1 MIIDG
6 CMNLKSNHKVWL
18 VFAQL
23 LGMETEQER
32 RQLDEIVVPDSK
44 EKLLLD
50 EMSSGEDYLR
60 RRQMIEDID
69 VDRELERVMRPRRRR
84 LSVLLGRV
92 AAVLL
97 PLLLGGTAIYVMYSR
112 NNASLKNVISLHDV
126 EPGTL
131 EAVLVTSDGTL
142 RELQT
147 AGNHI
152 NEKDGS
158 KIMVDSARLNYQD
171 NRPESVR
178 ELIYNKLLV
187 GRGHEYML
195 ILNDGTRV
203 WMNSKSELSYPVAFG
218 ENVRRVRL
226 SGEAYFE
233 VTKDSVRPFIVEVDR
248 GFEVKV
254 LGTHFNIKAYD
265 TDDSYETTLVEGKVQ
280 VSQGHKT
287 KITLEPSEQMVI
299 GKDGRHEVRVVNTSY
314 YTAWHEGWFYFND
327 ESLEQVLIMIGRWY
341 DVDFVFAKENLKE
354 IAVTGKLKR
363 FENLSVILKMLER
376 TTGTELILENRIVK
390 VDKKK

>member
-1 MIIDG
+1 
-6 CMNLKSNHKVWL
+6 MNLKSNHKVWL

-171 NRPESVR
+171 NRPESVQ

-280 VSQGHKT
+280 VAQGHKT

-327 ESLEQVLIMIGRWY
+327 ESLEQVLTMIGRWY
-341 DVDFVFAKENLKE
+341 DVDFVFVKENLKE
-354 IAVTGKLKR
+354 ITVTGKLKR

-376 TTGTELILENRIVK
+376 TTGTELMLKNRIVK

>member
-1 MIIDG
+1 M
-6 CMNLKSNHKVWL
+6 
-18 VFAQL
+18 FAQL

-171 NRPESVR
+171 NRPESVQ

-327 ESLEQVLIMIGRWY
+327 ESLEQVLTMIGRWY
-341 DVDFVFAKENLKE
+341 DVDFVFVKENLKE
-354 IAVTGKLKR
+354 ITVTGKLKR

-376 TTGTELILENRIVK
+376 TTGTELMLKNRIVK

>member
-1 MIIDG
+1 
-6 CMNLKSNHKVWL
+6 MNQKSNHKVWL
-18 VFAQL
+18 VFARL
-23 LGMETEQER
+23 LGMETKQER
-32 RQLDEIVVPDSK
+32 HQLDEIVVPDSK

-84 LSVLLGRV
+84 LPVLLGRV

-327 ESLEQVLIMIGRWY
+327 ESLEQVLTMIGRWY
-341 DVDFVFAKENLKE
+341 DVDFVFVKENLKE
-354 IAVTGKLKR
+354 ITVTGKLKR

-376 TTGTELILENRIVK
+376 TTGTELMLKNRIVK

>member
-1 MIIDG
+1 
-6 CMNLKSNHKVWL
+6 MNLKSNHKVWL

-23 LGMETEQER
+23 LGMEIEQER

-376 TTGTELILENRIVK
+376 TTGTELMLKNRIVK

>member
-1 MIIDG
+1 
-6 CMNLKSNHKVWL
+6 MNLKSNHKVWL

-23 LGMETEQER
+23 LGMEIEQER

-126 EPGTL
+126 EPGTF

>member
-1 MIIDG
+1 
-6 CMNLKSNHKVWL
+6 MNLKSNHKVWL

-32 RQLDEIVVPDSK
+32 RQLDEIVLPDSK

-171 NRPESVR
+171 NRPESVQ

-203 WMNSKSELSYPVAFG
+203 WMNSKSELSYPVVFG

-327 ESLEQVLIMIGRWY
+327 ESLEQVLTMIGRWY

>member
-1 MIIDG
+1 
-6 CMNLKSNHKVWL
+6 MNLKSNHKVWL

-23 LGMETEQER
+23 LGMEIEQER

-363 FENLSVILKMLER
+363 FENLSVILTMLER

>member
-1 MIIDG
+1 
-6 CMNLKSNHKVWL
+6 MNLKSNHKVWL

-84 LSVLLGRV
+84 LPVLLGRV

-97 PLLLGGTAIYVMYSR
+97 PLLLGGTAIYVMYSK

-280 VSQGHKT
+280 VFQGNKT

-341 DVDFVFAKENLKE
+341 DVDFVFAKENLKG

-376 TTGTELILENRIVK
+376 TTGTELMLKNRIVK

>member
-1 MIIDG
+1 
-6 CMNLKSNHKVWL
+6 MNLKSNHKVWL

-171 NRPESVR
+171 NRPESVQ

-314 YTAWHEGWFYFND
+314 YTVWHEGWFYFND
-327 ESLEQVLIMIGRWY
+327 ESLEQVLTMIGRWN
-341 DVDFVFAKENLKE
+341 DVDFVFVKENLKE
-354 IAVTGKLKR
+354 ITVTGKLKR

-376 TTGTELILENRIVK
+376 TTGTELMLKNRIVK

>member
-1 MIIDG
+1 
-6 CMNLKSNHKVWL
+6 MNQKSNHKVWL
-18 VFAQL
+18 VFARL
-23 LGMETEQER
+23 LGMETKQER
-32 RQLDEIVVPDSK
+32 HQLDEIVVPDSK

-97 PLLLGGTAIYVMYSR
+97 PLLLGGTAIYVMYSK

-233 VTKDSVRPFIVEVDR
+233 VRHGEVPFVVRANDAEIKVYGTKFNVR
-248 GFEVKV
+248 
-254 LGTHFNIKAYD
+254 AY
-265 TDDSYETTLVEGKVQ
+265 TEKRVAALLVEGSIGVEYRGCNVMMRPNELCRVDNINGDISTERVD
-280 VSQGHKT
+280 VSKYIAWTEGVFMFERDCLQDIVSELSRWYGIEIVVESQT
-287 KITLEPSEQMVI
+287 LQNSTITAFFERSVSIDEIMTTIEQTINVKITKEEGRYVI
-299 GKDGRHEVRVVNTSY
+299 R
-314 YTAWHEGWFYFND
+314 
-327 ESLEQVLIMIGRWY
+327 
-341 DVDFVFAKENLKE
+341 
-354 IAVTGKLKR
+354 
-363 FENLSVILKMLER
+363 
-376 TTGTELILENRIVK
+376 
-390 VDKKK
+390 

>member
-1 MIIDG
+1 
-6 CMNLKSNHKVWL
+6 MNQKSNHKVWL
-18 VFAQL
+18 VFARL
-23 LGMETEQER
+23 LGMETKQER
-32 RQLDEIVVPDSK
+32 HQLDEIVVPDSK

-84 LSVLLGRV
+84 LPVLLGRV

-97 PLLLGGTAIYVMYSR
+97 PLLLGGTAIYVMYSK

-195 ILNDGTRV
+195 ILNDGTWV

-233 VTKDSVRPFIVEVDR
+233 VAKDSVRPFIVEVDR

-280 VSQGHKT
+280 VSQGNKT

-327 ESLEQVLIMIGRWY
+327 ESLEQVLTMIGRWY
-341 DVDFVFAKENLKE
+341 DVDFVFVKENLKE
-354 IAVTGKLKR
+354 ITVTGKLKR

-376 TTGTELILENRIVK
+376 TTGTELMLKNRIVK

>member
-1 MIIDG
+1 
-6 CMNLKSNHKVWL
+6 MNLKSNHKVWL

-280 VSQGHKT
+280 VFQGNKT

-327 ESLEQVLIMIGRWY
+327 ESLEQVLTMIGRWY
-341 DVDFVFAKENLKE
+341 DVDFVFVKENLKE
-354 IAVTGKLKR
+354 ITVTGKLKR

-376 TTGTELILENRIVK
+376 TTGTELMLKNRIVK

>member
-1 MIIDG
+1 
-6 CMNLKSNHKVWL
+6 MNLKSNHKVWL

-44 EKLLLD
+44 EELLLD
-50 EMSSGEDYLR
+50 ETSSGEDYLR

-171 NRPESVR
+171 NRPESVQ

-299 GKDGRHEVRVVNTSY
+299 GKDGRHGVRVVNTSY

>member
-1 MIIDG
+1 
-6 CMNLKSNHKVWL
+6 MNRKSNHKVWL
-18 VFAQL
+18 VFVRL

-32 RQLDEIVVPDSK
+32 QQLDEIVVPNSK

-50 EMSSGEDYLR
+50 EMSSREDYSR
-60 RRQMIEDID
+60 RRQMIANID
-69 VDRELERVMRPRRRR
+69 VESELERVMRPRRRR
-84 LSVLLGRV
+84 LPVLLGRV

-97 PLLLGGTAIYVMYSR
+97 PLLLGGTAIYVMYSK

-233 VTKDSVRPFIVEVDR
+233 VAKDSVRPFIVEVDR

-280 VSQGHKT
+280 VSQGNKT

-327 ESLEQVLIMIGRWY
+327 ESLEQVLTMIGRWY
-341 DVDFVFAKENLKE
+341 DVDFVFVKENLKE
-354 IAVTGKLKR
+354 ITVTGKLKR
-363 FENLSVILKMLER
+363 FENLSVIVKMLER
-376 TTGTELILENRIVK
+376 TTGTELMLKNRIVK

>member
-1 MIIDG
+1 
-6 CMNLKSNHKVWL
+6 MNRKSNHKVWL
-18 VFAQL
+18 VFVRL

-32 RQLDEIVVPDSK
+32 QQLDEIVVPNSK

-50 EMSSGEDYLR
+50 EMSSREDYSR
-60 RRQMIEDID
+60 RRQMIANID
-69 VDRELERVMRPRRRR
+69 VESELERVMRPRRRR
-84 LSVLLGRV
+84 LPVLLGRV

-97 PLLLGGTAIYVMYSR
+97 PLLLGGTAIYVMYSK

-218 ENVRRVRL
+218 ENVRRERL

-233 VTKDSVRPFIVEVDR
+233 VAKDSVRPFIVEVDR

-280 VSQGHKT
+280 VSQGNKT

-327 ESLEQVLIMIGRWY
+327 ESLEQVLTMIGRWY
-341 DVDFVFAKENLKE
+341 DVDFVFVKENLKE
-354 IAVTGKLKR
+354 ITVTGKLKR

-376 TTGTELILENRIVK
+376 TTGTELMLKNRIVK

>member
-1 MIIDG
+1 
-6 CMNLKSNHKVWL
+6 MNRKSNHRVWL
-18 VFAQL
+18 VFARL

-32 RQLDEIVVPDSK
+32 HQWDEVAMLDSK

-50 EMSSGEDYLR
+50 EMSLGKDYLR
-60 RRQMIEDID
+60 RRQMVEDID
-69 VDRELERVMRPRRRR
+69 VESELERVMRPRKRR

-97 PLLLGGTAIYVMYSR
+97 PLLFGGTAIYVMYSK
-112 NNASLKNVISLHDV
+112 NNISLENVISLHDV

-147 AGNHI
+147 VGNYI

-171 NRPESVR
+171 NGLESVQG
-178 ELIYNKLLV
+178 LIYNKLLV

-218 ENVRRVRL
+218 DNVRRVRL

-233 VTKDSVRPFIVEVDR
+233 VAKDSVHPFIVEVDR
-248 GFEVKV
+248 GFEVQV

-265 TDDSYETTLVEGKVQ
+265 TDDFYETTLVVGKVQ
-280 VSQGHKT
+280 VSQGNKT

-327 ESLEQVLIMIGRWY
+327 EPLEQVLTMIGRWY
-341 DVDFVFAKENLKE
+341 DVDFIFAEENLKE

-376 TTGTELILENRIVK
+376 ITGTECVLENRIVK

>member
-1 MIIDG
+1 
-6 CMNLKSNHKVWL
+6 

-171 NRPESVR
+171 NRPESVQ

-327 ESLEQVLIMIGRWY
+327 ESLEQVLTMIGRWY
-341 DVDFVFAKENLKE
+341 DVDFVFVKENLKE
-354 IAVTGKLKR
+354 ITVTGKLKR

-376 TTGTELILENRIVK
+376 TTGTELMLKNRIVK

>member
-1 MIIDG
+1 
-6 CMNLKSNHKVWL
+6 MNLKSNHKVWL

-327 ESLEQVLIMIGRWY
+327 ESLEQVLTMIGRWY
-341 DVDFVFAKENLKE
+341 DVDFVFAKENLKG

-376 TTGTELILENRIVK
+376 TTGTELMLKNRIVK

>member
-1 MIIDG
+1 
-6 CMNLKSNHKVWL
+6 MNLKSNHKVWL

-327 ESLEQVLIMIGRWY
+327 ESLEQVLTMIGRWY
-341 DVDFVFAKENLKE
+341 DVDFVFVKENLKE
-354 IAVTGKLKR
+354 ITVTGKLKR

>member
-1 MIIDG
+1 
-6 CMNLKSNHKVWL
+6 MNLKSNHKVWL

-152 NEKDGS
+152 NEKDGI

-171 NRPESVR
+171 NRPESVQ

-327 ESLEQVLIMIGRWY
+327 ESLEQVLTMIGRWY
-341 DVDFVFAKENLKE
+341 DVDFVFVKENLKE
-354 IAVTGKLKR
+354 ITVTGKLKR

-376 TTGTELILENRIVK
+376 TTGTELMLKNRIVK

>member
-1 MIIDG
+1 
-6 CMNLKSNHKVWL
+6 MNLKSNHKGWL

-60 RRQMIEDID
+60 RRQKIEDID

-171 NRPESVR
+171 NRPESVQ

-280 VSQGHKT
+280 VSQGHKI

-327 ESLEQVLIMIGRWY
+327 ESLEQVLTMIGRWY

>member
-1 MIIDG
+1 
-6 CMNLKSNHKVWL
+6 MNLKSNHKVWL

-171 NRPESVR
+171 NRPESVQ

-354 IAVTGKLKR
+354 ITVTGKLKR

-376 TTGTELILENRIVK
+376 TTGTELMLKNRIVK

>member
-1 MIIDG
+1 
-6 CMNLKSNHKVWL
+6 MNQKSNHKVWL

-171 NRPESVR
+171 NRPESVQ

>member
-1 MIIDG
+1 
-6 CMNLKSNHKVWL
+6 MNLKSNHKVWL

-23 LGMETEQER
+23 LGMEIEQER

-187 GRGHEYML
+187 GRGHGYML

>member
-1 MIIDG
+1 
-6 CMNLKSNHKVWL
+6 MNLKSNHKVWL

-280 VSQGHKT
+280 VSQGNKT

-327 ESLEQVLIMIGRWY
+327 ESLEQVLTMIGRWY
-341 DVDFVFAKENLKE
+341 DVDFVFVKENLKE
-354 IAVTGKLKR
+354 ITVTGKLKR

>member
-1 MIIDG
+1 
-6 CMNLKSNHKVWL
+6 MNLKSNHKVWL

-171 NRPESVR
+171 NRPESVQ

-233 VTKDSVRPFIVEVDR
+233 VAKDSVRPFIVEVDR

-280 VSQGHKT
+280 VSQGNKT

-327 ESLEQVLIMIGRWY
+327 ESLEQVLTMIGRWY
-341 DVDFVFAKENLKE
+341 DVDFVFVKENLKE
-354 IAVTGKLKR
+354 ITVTGKLKR

-376 TTGTELILENRIVK
+376 TTGTELMLKNRIVK

>member
-1 MIIDG
+1 
-6 CMNLKSNHKVWL
+6 MNLKSNHKVWL

-171 NRPESVR
+171 NRPESVQ

-280 VSQGHKT
+280 VFQGNKT

-327 ESLEQVLIMIGRWY
+327 ESLEQVLTMIGRWY
-341 DVDFVFAKENLKE
+341 DVDFVFAKENLKG

-376 TTGTELILENRIVK
+376 TTGTELMLKNRIVK

>member
-1 MIIDG
+1 MY
-6 CMNLKSNHKVWL
+6 LKSNHKVWL

-171 NRPESVR
+171 NRPESVQ

>member
-1 MIIDG
+1 
-6 CMNLKSNHKVWL
+6 MNRKSNHKVWL
-18 VFAQL
+18 VFVRL

-32 RQLDEIVVPDSK
+32 QQLDEIVVPNSK

-50 EMSSGEDYLR
+50 EMSSREDYSR
-60 RRQMIEDID
+60 RRQMIANID
-69 VDRELERVMRPRRRR
+69 VESELERVMRPRRRR
-84 LSVLLGRV
+84 LPVLLGRV

-97 PLLLGGTAIYVMYSR
+97 PLLLGGTAIYVMYSK

-195 ILNDGTRV
+195 ILNDGTWV

-233 VTKDSVRPFIVEVDR
+233 VAKDSVRPFIVEVDR

-280 VSQGHKT
+280 VSQGNKT

-327 ESLEQVLIMIGRWY
+327 ESLEQVLTMIGRWY
-341 DVDFVFAKENLKE
+341 DVDFVFVKENLKE
-354 IAVTGKLKR
+354 ITVTGKLKR

-376 TTGTELILENRIVK
+376 TTGTELMLKNRIVK

>member
-1 MIIDG
+1 
-6 CMNLKSNHKVWL
+6 MNLKSNHKVWL

-171 NRPESVR
+171 NRPESVQ

-327 ESLEQVLIMIGRWY
+327 ESLEQVLTMIGRWY
-341 DVDFVFAKENLKE
+341 DVDFVFAKENLKG

-376 TTGTELILENRIVK
+376 TTGTELMLKNRIVK

>member
-1 MIIDG
+1 
-6 CMNLKSNHKVWL
+6 MNLKSNHKVWL

-171 NRPESVR
+171 NRPESVQ

-327 ESLEQVLIMIGRWY
+327 ESLEQVLTMIGRWY
-341 DVDFVFAKENLKE
+341 DVDFVFVKENLKE
-354 IAVTGKLKR
+354 ITVTGKLKR

-376 TTGTELILENRIVK
+376 TTGTELMLKNRIVK
-390 VDKKK
+390 VDK

>member
-1 MIIDG
+1 
-6 CMNLKSNHKVWL
+6 MNLKSNHKVWL

-171 NRPESVR
+171 NRPESVQ

-287 KITLEPSEQMVI
+287 KIPLEPSEQMVI

-327 ESLEQVLIMIGRWY
+327 ESLEQVLTMIGRWY
-341 DVDFVFAKENLKE
+341 DVDFVFVKENLKE
-354 IAVTGKLKR
+354 ITVTGKLKR

-376 TTGTELILENRIVK
+376 TTGTELMLKNRIVK

>member
-1 MIIDG
+1 
-6 CMNLKSNHKVWL
+6 MNLKSNHKVWL

-23 LGMETEQER
+23 LGMEIEQER

-84 LSVLLGRV
+84 LPVLLGRV

-97 PLLLGGTAIYVMYSR
+97 PLLLGGTAIYVMYSK

-280 VSQGHKT
+280 VSQGNKT

-327 ESLEQVLIMIGRWY
+327 ESLEQVLTMIGRWY
-341 DVDFVFAKENLKE
+341 DVDFVFAKENLKG

-376 TTGTELILENRIVK
+376 TTGTELMLKNRIVK

>member
-1 MIIDG
+1 
-6 CMNLKSNHKVWL
+6 MNLKSNHKVWL

-97 PLLLGGTAIYVMYSR
+97 PLLLGGTAIYVMYSK

-171 NRPESVR
+171 NRPESVQ

>member
-1 MIIDG
+1 
-6 CMNLKSNHKVWL
+6 MNQKSNHKVWL

-97 PLLLGGTAIYVMYSR
+97 PLLLGGTAIYVMYSK

-171 NRPESVR
+171 NRPESVQ

>member
-1 MIIDG
+1 
-6 CMNLKSNHKVWL
+6 MNLKSNHKVWL

-92 AAVLL
+92 ATVLL

-171 NRPESVR
+171 NRPESVQ

>member
-1 MIIDG
+1 
-6 CMNLKSNHKVWL
+6 MNLKSNHKVWL

-341 DVDFVFAKENLKE
+341 DVDFVFVKENLKE
-354 IAVTGKLKR
+354 ITVTGKLKR